1 MSSGTGIYMCADP
14 DVFYT
19 SVSLTEERFMKNT
32 GTSDSRLSTA
42 DVKLEILALVR
53 SLKSSILSSASFL
66 MDKTFWGVGNT
77 VVKQSWLKANMVAQ
91 GDGRFGP

>member
-32 GTSDSRLSTA
+32 GTSVSRLSTA
-42 DVKLEILALVR
+42 DVKLEILASSCTITEVKY
-53 SLKSSILSSASFL
+53 LKLSQFS
-66 MDKTFWGVGNT
+66 
-77 VVKQSWLKANMVAQ
+77 
-91 GDGRFGP
+91 DG